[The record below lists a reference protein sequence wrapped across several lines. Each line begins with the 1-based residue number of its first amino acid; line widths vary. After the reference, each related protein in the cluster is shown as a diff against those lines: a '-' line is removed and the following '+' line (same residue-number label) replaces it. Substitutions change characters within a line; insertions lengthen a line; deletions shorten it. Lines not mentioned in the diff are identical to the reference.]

1 MKQRLDVIETA
12 SREDEAFRFIEGDM
26 GLGLILLCD
35 HAENTIPDAYAD
47 LGLGREDLHRH
58 IGYDIGVAGVTEHL
72 AAQLGAPALL
82 SRFSRLLIDP
92 NRGLDDPTLVMQISD
107 GIVVPANADLSRGE
121 IASRI
126 ERFYLPYHRA
136 VDREIKACLAA
147 GRAPVLL
154 SLHSFTQAWKSVP
167 RPWFAA
173 VLWDRDQRLAQP
185 LLAGLNALPGVV
197 VGDNEPYSG
206 QLKGDTL
213 YQHGTLRGLAHA
225 LVEIRQDLILSP
237 EGQAEW
243 ASHLA
248 AVLRGI
254 LKDRTLAPG
263 LHAMVHHGSATD
275 RRPAEAGGRSEDEGG
290 RFMDE
295 KTRTELEA
303 AAFRRLVEH
312 LRKRTDVQNIDLMDL
327 AGFCRNCLSNWYQE
341 AAAAKGIALDKDTAR
356 EIVYGMPYDDWKAK
370 FQLVSPAPRKT
381 AVKG

>member
-1 MKQRLDVIETA
+1 MEQRLDVIEMA
-12 SREDEAFRFIEGDM
+12 RREDEAFRLIEGDT

-35 HAENTIPDAYAD
+35 HAENTIPEAYAD
-47 LGLGREDLHRH
+47 LGLDREDLHRH
-58 IGYDIGVAGVTEHL
+58 IGYDIGVAGVTERL
-72 AAQLGAPALL
+72 AALLGAPALL
-82 SRFSRLLIDP
+82 TRFSRLLIDP

-107 GIVVPANADLSRGE
+107 GIVVPGNADLSQGE
-121 IASRI
+121 IESRI

-136 VDREIKACLAA
+136 VDRAIEACLAA
-147 GRAPVLL
+147 GKAPVLL

-167 RPWFAA
+167 RPWFTA
-173 VLWDRDQRLAQP
+173 VLWDRDKRLPRP
-185 LLAGLNALPGVV
+185 LLAGLNALPGIV

-213 YQHGTLRGLAHA
+213 YQHGTMRGLAHA

-243 ASHLA
+243 AEHLA

-254 LKDRTLAPG
+254 LNDQTLAPG
-263 LHAMVHHGSATD
+263 LHAIVHHGSATD
-275 RRPAEAGGRSEDEGG
+275 QRPAEAGGQSEDRGDG
-290 RFMDE
+290 FMDE
-295 KTRTELEA
+295 RTRIELEA
-303 AAFRRLVEH
+303 AAFRHLVEH

-341 AAAAKGIALDKDTAR
+341 AAAAKGIALDKEAAR
-356 EIVYGMPYDDWKAK
+356 EIVYGMPYADWKAK
-370 FQLVSPAPRKT
+370 FQLESPAPRKK